1 MTRQVETR
9 EIDMELSEIPGASL
23 KVSRVAIGTWA
34 IGGWMWGG
42 TDEAE
47 SVSTI
52 RAALEHGINIIDTA
66 PVYGFGRS
74 EEIVGKAIAEGGLR
88 SRVLIVGV
96 GALGS
101 PVALYLAASGV
112 GTIGLAD
119 HDHVRLSNLQR
130 QIIHSME
137 GLNQPKVAGA
147 ARTVSALNPDIKVE
161 TIEET
166 VDERNAMALLERYDV
181 IVDGT
186 DSFRA
191 RYLLSDAAY
200 LLRKPLVHGSIFRIE
215 GQVTVFVPGRGCY
228 RCLYPE
234 PPPAGAIE
242 ESEDVG
248 VFAALPGIIGTIQAA
263 ETIKLITG
271 VGDGLV
277 NRVLLHD
284 TMAMTFREVRY
295 RRNRA
300 CPVCGDRP
308 TVQGLVDYDAFVGV
322 EARS

>member
-1 MTRQVETR
+1 MADRSLTPEQRQR
-9 EIDMELSEIPGASL
+9 YARHLAL
-23 KVSRVAIGTWA
+23 
-34 IGGWMWGG
+34 
-42 TDEAE
+42 AE
-47 SVSTI
+47 VGPEGQQRLL
-52 RAALEHGINIIDTA
+52 RA
-66 PVYGFGRS
+66 
-74 EEIVGKAIAEGGLR
+74 
-88 SRVLIVGV
+88 RVLIVGV

-137 GLNQPKVAGA
+137 GLNRSKVAGA
-147 ARTVSALNPDIKVE
+147 ARTVSALNPDVKVE
-161 TIEET
+161 TVEET
-166 VDERNAMALLERYDV
+166 VDEHNAMELLGRFDV

-186 DSFRA
+186 DTFRA

-215 GQVTVFVPGRGCY
+215 GQVTVFVPGHGCY

-308 TVQGLVDYDAFVGV
+308 TVQRLVDYDAFIGV
-322 EARS
+322 EANS

>member
-1 MTRQVETR
+1 MAAATLTSEQRQR
-9 EIDMELSEIPGASL
+9 YARHLALAEIGPAGQQRLM
-23 KVSRVAIGTWA
+23 
-34 IGGWMWGG
+34 
-42 TDEAE
+42 
-47 SVSTI
+47 
-52 RAALEHGINIIDTA
+52 
-66 PVYGFGRS
+66 
-74 EEIVGKAIAEGGLR
+74 R

-101 PVALYLAASGV
+101 PAALYLAAAGV
-112 GTIGLAD
+112 GTLGLAD
-119 HDHVRLSNLQR
+119 HDRVRLSNLQR
-130 QIIHSME
+130 QVIHSME
-137 GLNQPKVAGA
+137 GLDHSKVDGA
-147 ARTVSALNPDIKVE
+147 ARTVSALNPDVNLE
-161 TIEET
+161 TFAET
-166 VDERNAMALLERYDV
+166 VDAHNAMELLRRFDV

-234 PPPAGAIE
+234 PPPPGAIE
-242 ESEDVG
+242 ESEQVG
-248 VFAALPGIIGTIQAA
+248 VLAALPGIIGTIQAA

-284 TMAMTFREVRY
+284 TMAMTFHEVRY
-295 RRNRA
+295 QRNSA

-308 TVQGLVDYDAFVGV
+308 TIHELVDDAVRGREV
-322 EARS
+322 AR

>member
-1 MTRQVETR
+1 MAQRSLTPEERQR
-9 EIDMELSEIPGASL
+9 YARHLAL
-23 KVSRVAIGTWA
+23 
-34 IGGWMWGG
+34 
-42 TDEAE
+42 AE
-47 SVSTI
+47 VGPAGQQKLL
-52 RAALEHGINIIDTA
+52 RA
-66 PVYGFGRS
+66 
-74 EEIVGKAIAEGGLR
+74 K
-88 SRVLIVGV
+88 VLIVGV

-130 QIIHSME
+130 QIIHTME
-137 GLNQPKVAGA
+137 GLNRSKVDGA

-161 TIEET
+161 TIEAT
-166 VDERNAMALLERYDV
+166 VDERNAMDLLDRYEV

-228 RCLYPE
+228 RCLYPQ

-242 ESEDVG
+242 ESENVG

-300 CPVCGDRP
+300 CPVCGDHP
-308 TVQGLVDYDAFVGV
+308 TVHSLVDYDAFVL

>member
-1 MTRQVETR
+1 MGDRSLTPEQR
-9 EIDMELSEIPGASL
+9 ERYARHLTL
-23 KVSRVAIGTWA
+23 
-34 IGGWMWGG
+34 
-42 TDEAE
+42 AE
-47 SVSTI
+47 
-52 RAALEHGINIIDTA
+52 
-66 PVYGFGRS
+66 
-74 EEIVGKAIAEGGLR
+74 VGPAGQQRLLR

-130 QIIHSME
+130 QIIHTMG
-137 GLNQPKVAGA
+137 GLNRSKVAGA
-147 ARTVSALNPDIKVE
+147 ARTVGALNPDVKVE
-161 TIEET
+161 TVEST
-166 VDERNAMALLERYDV
+166 VDEHNAMELLGQYDV

-234 PPPAGAIE
+234 PPPAGAIG
-242 ESEDVG
+242 ESENVG
-248 VFAALPGIIGTIQAA
+248 VFAALPGIVGTIQAA

-300 CPVCGDRP
+300 CPVCGDHP
-308 TVQGLVDYDAFVGV
+308 TVRSLVDYDAFV

>member
-1 MTRQVETR
+1 MSERSLTSEQRQRYARHLALGEVGPAGQQK
-9 EIDMELSEIPGASL
+9 LL
-23 KVSRVAIGTWA
+23 
-34 IGGWMWGG
+34 
-42 TDEAE
+42 
-47 SVSTI
+47 
-52 RAALEHGINIIDTA
+52 RA
-66 PVYGFGRS
+66 
-74 EEIVGKAIAEGGLR
+74 K
-88 SRVLIVGV
+88 VLIVGV

-130 QIIHSME
+130 QIIHTME
-137 GLNQPKVAGA
+137 GLNRSKVDGA

-161 TIEET
+161 TIEAT
-166 VDERNAMALLERYDV
+166 VDERNAMDLLDRYEV

-228 RCLYPE
+228 RCLYPQ

-242 ESEDVG
+242 ESENVG

-300 CPVCGDRP
+300 CPVCGDHP
-308 TVQGLVDYDAFVGV
+308 TVHSLVDYDAFVL

>member
-1 MTRQVETR
+1 MAERSLTPQQRQR
-9 EIDMELSEIPGASL
+9 YARHLAL
-23 KVSRVAIGTWA
+23 
-34 IGGWMWGG
+34 
-42 TDEAE
+42 AE
-47 SVSTI
+47 VGPEGQQRLL
-52 RAALEHGINIIDTA
+52 RA
-66 PVYGFGRS
+66 
-74 EEIVGKAIAEGGLR
+74 
-88 SRVLIVGV
+88 RVLIVGV

-137 GLNQPKVAGA
+137 GLNRSKVAGA
-147 ARTVSALNPDIKVE
+147 ARTVSALNPDINVE
-161 TIEET
+161 AIEET
-166 VDERNAMALLERYDV
+166 VDEHNAMELLGRYDV

-215 GQVTVFVPGRGCY
+215 GQVTVFVPGHGCY

-248 VFAALPGIIGTIQAA
+248 VFAALPGVIGTIQAA

-308 TVQGLVDYDAFVGV
+308 TVQRLVDYDAFVGV